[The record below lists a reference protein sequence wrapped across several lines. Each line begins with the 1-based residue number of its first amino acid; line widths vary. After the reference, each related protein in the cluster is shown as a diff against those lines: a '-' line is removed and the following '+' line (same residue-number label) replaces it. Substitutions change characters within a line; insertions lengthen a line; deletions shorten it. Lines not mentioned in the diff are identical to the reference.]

1 MAIEKIAVVGA
12 GYMGRQISLQAAAHG
27 LEVVQVDPAAA
38 ALEEA
43 RAFHAAEWARRGTRA
58 DNASP
63 VALSYQEDLEAGVQ
77 GVDLVIEAAPEKI
90 ELKKELFARLDR
102 LCPPSTLLATNSS
115 SLRADQLE
123 DALESPE
130 RLLNLHFFGVVW
142 ERPMVELMR
151 GTHTT
156 DAVIADAAAFVRG
169 IGLVPLT
176 VRRAST
182 GFLFNRVWRAVKKE
196 TLHLV
201 DQGVADFEDVDRAWR
216 LMFGGKQGPFALM
229 DAIGL
234 DVVRDIE
241 EVYWR
246 ESGDPADA
254 PPSLLTDRVER
265 GDLGVK
271 SGRGFYTYPDPAYER
286 EGWLG
291 PRTDGA
297 DRP

>member
-1 MAIEKIAVVGA
+1 MEIESVAVIGA
-12 GYMGRQISLQAAAHG
+12 GYMGRQISLQTAVHG
-27 LEVVQVDPAAA
+27 LKVALVDPAAG
-38 ALEEA
+38 ALEGARGFHAEELGRRGLDAEKA
-43 RAFHAAEWARRGTRA
+43 RAFSAG
-58 DNASP
+58 
-63 VALSYQEDLEAGVQ
+63 LSYLTELEDGVP
-77 GVDLVIEAAPEKI
+77 GADLVIEAAPEKI
-90 ELKKELFARLDR
+90 ELKKELFGRLDR
-102 LCPPSTLLATNSS
+102 LAKPPALLATNSS

-123 DALESPE
+123 DALEHPE
-130 RLLNLHFFGVVW
+130 RLLNLHFFAVIW

-151 GTHTT
+151 GSHT
-156 DAVIADAAAFVRG
+156 ADYAIETAAAYVRR

-176 VRRAST
+176 VRRPST

-216 LMFGGKQGPFALM
+216 LMFGGEKGPFAMM

-254 PPSLLTDRVER
+254 PPALLKDRVER

-271 SGRGFYTYPDPAYER
+271 SGRGFYAYPDPAFER
-286 EGWLG
+286 EGWLEG
-291 PRTDGA
+291 GDG
-297 DRP
+297 